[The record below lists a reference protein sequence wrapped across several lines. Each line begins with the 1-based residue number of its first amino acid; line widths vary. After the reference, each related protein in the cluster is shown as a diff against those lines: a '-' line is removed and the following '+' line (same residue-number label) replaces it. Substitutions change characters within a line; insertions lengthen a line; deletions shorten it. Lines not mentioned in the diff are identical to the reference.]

1 MSIEPT
7 GDSGPQPTDGSNF
20 TVTSGDVYTQTGSST
35 TTFADA
41 QQAIDDAPLVTEAP
55 AADEQVITAA
65 EDPPYQD
72 VVSVR
77 REGREAVLT
86 VNGNETVLNAHD
98 CQSLWRELSAI
109 VPVI

>member
-1 MSIEPT
+1 MNEETPEETPEVQSV
-7 GDSGPQPTDGSNF
+7 
-20 TVTSGDVYTQTGSST
+20 TVTEGPLITG
-35 TTFADA
+35 
-41 QQAIDDAPLVTEAP
+41 APV
-55 AADEQVITAA
+55 ADEVSVIVEPPTAA

-72 VVSVR
+72 IVSVR

-86 VNGNETVLNAHD
+86 VNGNETTLNAHD